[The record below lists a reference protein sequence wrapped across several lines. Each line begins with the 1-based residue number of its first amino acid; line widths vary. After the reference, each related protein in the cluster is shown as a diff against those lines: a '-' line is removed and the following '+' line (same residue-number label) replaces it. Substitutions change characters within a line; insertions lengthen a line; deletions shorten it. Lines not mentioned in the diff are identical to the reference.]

1 MKHLLIFILSIVFI
15 QLSYAQ
21 NAGMRAYGGI
31 TNMTNRVA
39 AITPA
44 GTSHNGYHIGVDGRL
59 NGGGMFFVVGVK
71 FTSIDLIA
79 SKESSFFSSETT
91 HYIFGGR
98 VGLGWHL
105 LQFGD
110 GFSIRGKALAQ
121 LESNLKY
128 DDEELSV
135 PYDSMVDAA
144 ASAVIGLG
152 IQFKIL
158 TLDVE
163 YEYGL
168 VNVYSQQKDTKSDA
182 INVSLGFFF

>member
-1 MKHLLIFILSIVFI
+1 MKHLLVLILSIVCVQF
-15 QLSYAQ
+15 SFSQ

-31 TNMTNRVA
+31 TKMSNRVA

-59 NGGGMFFVVGVK
+59 NSGGMFFVVGVK
-71 FTSIDLIA
+71 FTSVDLIA
-79 SKESSFFSSETT
+79 AKESAYFSSETT

-105 LQFGD
+105 LRFNN

-121 LESNLKY
+121 LDSNLKY
-128 DDEELSV
+128 DNDELSV

-144 ASAVIGLG
+144 ASAVVGLG
-152 IQFKIL
+152 LEFKGI
-158 TLDVE
+158 TIDVE